1 MAASTPNNAA
11 TTSDLKGKKDVSTTS
26 TWPLT
31 SSAARQVTPGFMLE
45 HLRQNPLT
53 RACYP
58 TAFGYYPQAAGHK
71 MQRHKHS
78 DNLLIYCDQGLGHIR
93 TAQFS
98 GDVHQGDVIVLPS
111 GHSHEYWANA
121 DDPWTIYWLHFDGL
135 QAHQLI
141 EELDFNADR
150 AIASIGQQPL
160 LASDFN
166 RLLSLR
172 QSGYRH
178 SVFNYAAALTRQIL
192 YFLALQ
198 IRSSN
203 TLKRHN
209 FNLDALR
216 SLMLENIDGEL
227 DLDTMAACVQL
238 SRHHFAEKYKKLTG
252 ISPVKHFIHL
262 KMERACYL
270 LDSGNDS
277 AKQVSAQLG
286 YSDPLYFSRLFKKV
300 IGLSPSAYRKNLRG

>member
-1 MAASTPNNAA
+1 M
-11 TTSDLKGKKDVSTTS
+11 STTS
-26 TWPLT
+26 QWPLT
-31 SSAARQVTPGFMLE
+31 SNAVRQITPGFMLE
-45 HLRQNPLT
+45 HLKQNPLT

-58 TAFGYYPQAAGHK
+58 TAFGYYPNAIDHK
-71 MQRHKHS
+71 MRRVQHS
-78 DNLLIYCDQGLGHIR
+78 DNLLIYCDQGNGHIQTEDFYGR
-93 TAQFS
+93 
-98 GDVHQGDVIVLPS
+98 VKQGDVILLPS
-111 GHSHEYWANA
+111 GHAHEYWASSE
-121 DDPWTIYWLHFDGL
+121 DPWSIYWVHFDGL

-141 EELDFNADR
+141 EELDFDPEQAV
-150 AIASIGQQPL
+150 ASIGRQPL

-216 SLMLENIDGEL
+216 SLMLENIHGDL
-227 DLDTMAACVQL
+227 DLDTMAASAQL
-238 SRHHFAEKYKKLTG
+238 SRHHFADKYKKLTG
-252 ISPVKHFIHL
+252 ISPIKHFIHL

-270 LDSGNDS
+270 LDSSNDS

-286 YSDPLYFSRLFKKV
+286 YTDPLYFSRIFKKV
-300 IGLSPSAYRKNLRG
+300 IGISPTEYRKNLRG